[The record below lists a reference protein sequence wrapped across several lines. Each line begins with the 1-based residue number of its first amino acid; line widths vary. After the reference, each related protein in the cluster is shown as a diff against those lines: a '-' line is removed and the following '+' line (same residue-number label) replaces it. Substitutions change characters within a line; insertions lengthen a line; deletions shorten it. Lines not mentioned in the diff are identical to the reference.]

1 MEWFLYDRVIRHER
15 VKSLMH
21 FMPLIFFYTPLKYQK
36 TEGFLMFSGGIE
48 TDQWYE
54 IAKIQALILE

>member
-36 TEGFLMFSGGIE
+36 TKGFLMFSGGIE

-54 IAKIQALILE
+54 ILKIQALILE

>member
-48 TDQWYE
+48 TDQWYA
-54 IAKIQALILE
+54 ILKIQALILE